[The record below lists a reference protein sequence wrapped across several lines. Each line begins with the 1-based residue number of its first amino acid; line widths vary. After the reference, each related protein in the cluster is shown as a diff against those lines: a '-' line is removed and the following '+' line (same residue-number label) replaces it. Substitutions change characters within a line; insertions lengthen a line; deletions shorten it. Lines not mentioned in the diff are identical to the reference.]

1 MEVDQ
6 ATQVLLINTCPDL
19 HSLLS
24 AHTFPISIILLQEL
38 FFFSSLEDKIFYFW
52 KKKMCT
58 GRFIQAE
65 KLK

>member
-38 FFFSSLEDKIFYFW
+38 FFFSSLEDKIFYF
-52 KKKMCT
+52 
-58 GRFIQAE
+58 
-65 KLK
+65 